1 MTYLENK
8 KGKFIERQKKFY
20 WGNKLKRV
28 PVRKLRRDINGE
40 GEKNQNFKKKHLS
53 QKCTI
58 KEIQKDVA

>member
-20 WGNKLKRV
+20 WGKLKRV
-28 PVRKLRRDINGE
+28 PVRKLRRNINGE
-40 GEKNQNFKKKHLS
+40 GEKIRILRKKHLS